1 MQRLVNK
8 ALGRPLRFAL
18 LAATLGA
25 GLSACS
31 GSAPPDTQAPTVSL
45 TASPTTLAAGGT
57 VSLTATASD
66 NVGVR
71 KVEFY
76 DGATKLGEDTAAPYA
91 FSAPATTTGVHP
103 YTARAYDAAGSVG
116 TSAVQN
122 VTVSSSGLA
131 LGVWDSSN
139 WDAAE
144 FQ

>member
-1 MQRLVNK
+1 MQRLVK
-8 ALGRPLRFAL
+8 R
-18 LAATLGA
+18 TLGLVLLGA
-25 GLSACS
+25 VLSACSS

-57 VSLTATASD
+57 VSLSASASD

-76 DGATKLGEDTAAPYA
+76 DGATKLGEDTTAPYA
-91 FSAPATTTGVHP
+91 LNAPATSVGVHP
-103 YTARAYDAAGSVG
+103 YTAKAYDAAGNAG

-122 VTVSSSGLA
+122 VTVTSSGLG